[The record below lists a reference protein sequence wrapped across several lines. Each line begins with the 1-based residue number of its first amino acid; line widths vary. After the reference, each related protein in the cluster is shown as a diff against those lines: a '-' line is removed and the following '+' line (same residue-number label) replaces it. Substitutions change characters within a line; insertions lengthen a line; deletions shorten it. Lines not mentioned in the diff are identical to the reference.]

1 MGWETEKQDLR
12 MAEFRAWARV
22 KDVVVLGT
30 RKTDMMGL
38 VMSGLE
44 HLSYE
49 ERLRKVGDETVQ
61 PGGNRRFLLN
71 MREHFC
77 TVQVTEHWH
86 GLLREVV
93 KSPPWT
99 SSQAAWTQAWTNCS
113 ECHCLSRSVRPDHH
127 QRFLPTSV
135 NSVIL

>member
-30 RKTDMMGL
+30 RKTDMTGL

-71 MREHFC
+71 MRKNFC
-77 TVQVTEHWH
+77 VVQVTE
-86 GLLREVV
+86 
-93 KSPPWT
+93 P
-99 SSQAAWTQAWTNCS
+99 
-113 ECHCLSRSVRPDHH
+113 
-127 QRFLPTSV
+127 
-135 NSVIL
+135 